1 MDKGKLLTKLQDIY
15 KIIDALMIAAFA
27 YFTSMFL
34 LVLMWQNFDVNAP
47 TLEADRVVELAKSF
61 EYYTYIVGWITVTRV
76 LTAFKIFFFPKVV

>member
-1 MDKGKLLTKLQDIY
+1 MDKDALLTKLQDIY

-27 YFTSMFL
+27 YFTSIFL
-34 LVLMWQNFDVNAP
+34 LVLMWQNFDPLAP
-47 TLEADRVVELAKSF
+47 ALEADRVTAFARSF